1 MNSADDEQMPNEKEA
16 PTETTQK
23 KQLSLFQTFKSVLW
37 AMLGIQSKEN
47 LMRDFTHGKASNFI
61 ITGLV
66 FVILFVLTLI
76 LIVNTVLHFAL

>member
-1 MNSADDEQMPNEKEA
+1 MNSVDDEQMSNEKE
-16 PTETTQK
+16 TLTQTTQK

-61 ITGLV
+61 ITGLI

-76 LIVNTVLHFAL
+76 LIVNVVLHFAL

>member
-1 MNSADDEQMPNEKEA
+1 MNSADDEKMSNEKET

-61 ITGLV
+61 ITGLI